1 MEATTRRP
9 APEDAG
15 NNAAVTGDPHQRDD
29 HQRDDRT
36 DSTDAVRDL
45 FVAHAADLHAYAHRR
60 VGRDLAD
67 DVVAETFRQ
76 AIESWERY
84 DAERGSARGW
94 LFGIATNL
102 LRRHWRTERRRLA
115 ALRRSDGA
123 TESAAADPSTGIDDR
138 LAADD
143 RIARV
148 LGAIADLDAEDRD
161 LLVLVS
167 WERMPQAEVAEAL
180 DIPVGTVRSRL
191 HRIRRRLEHV
201 TDESK
206 GDRT

>member
-1 MEATTRRP
+1 VEATTGRT

-15 NNAAVTGDPHQRDD
+15 NNAAVTRDD
-29 HQRDDRT
+29 HPRDG
-36 DSTDAVRDL
+36 TDAVREL
-45 FVAHAADLHAYAHRR
+45 FLAHAVDLHAYAHRR

-76 AIESWERY
+76 AIESWEGY
-84 DAERGSARGW
+84 DPECGSARGW

-115 ALRRSDGA
+115 ALRKSGGA
-123 TESAAADPSTGIDDR
+123 VEAAHLDAWHGVDDR
-138 LAADD
+138 LDADS
-143 RIARV
+143 RVTRV
-148 LGAIADLDAEDRD
+148 LDAIAGLDAEDRE

-167 WERMPQAEVAEAL
+167 WERLAHADVAEAL
-180 DIPVGTVRSRL
+180 AIPVGTVRSRL
-191 HRIRRRLEHV
+191 HRIRRRLEHA

>member
-1 MEATTRRP
+1 VEATAWQP
-9 APEDAG
+9 AHEHGG
-15 NNAAVTGDPHQRDD
+15 NNAVVAG
-29 HQRDDRT
+29 DDRT
-36 DSTDAVRDL
+36 SDATEAVREL
-45 FVAHAADLHAYAHRR
+45 FVAHASDLHAYASRR

-84 DAERGSARGW
+84 DPQCGSARGW

-102 LRRHWRTERRRLA
+102 LRRHWRTERRRLT
-115 ALRRSDGA
+115 ALRRSGDALDRAA
-123 TESAAADPSTGIDDR
+123 TDPSTGIDDR
-138 LAADD
+138 LEADD

-148 LGAIADLDAEDRD
+148 LQSIANLDPEDRD

-167 WERMPQAEVAEAL
+167 WERMAHADVA
-180 DIPVGTVRSRL
+180 DVMSMPVGTVRSRL
-191 HRIRRRLEHV
+191 HRIRRRLEH
-201 TDESK
+201 ESTADPR